1 MNNLFKLTAGLA
13 ALSLVYGCT
22 KPETH
27 DARVDPQA
35 VIILKALPGSGNQQA
50 FTGVVTARVQSD
62 LGFRVGGKVTERLV
76 DVGQVVRKGQ
86 PLMKIDPIDLNLATT
101 SQRAAVAAAK
111 ANQVQAAADLARLD
125 GLVEQGAI
133 SAQAFDLAKATA
145 DTAKARLA
153 AAEAEANV
161 ALNAGN
167 YAVLF
172 ADVDGVVV
180 TTLAEPGQVV
190 TAGQI
195 VVKLAKEGPR
205 EAAINLPEV
214 IRPTIG
220 SDAKATLYGTNSNA
234 SPAKLRELSDSAD
247 PLTRTFSARYVLQG
261 QAAKAPLGS
270 TITVRLEGK
279 EDGKIVVP
287 LGALYDSG
295 QGTGVWVFN
304 IKTSAVNFRKVE
316 VDSIAEESASISNG
330 LSQGEQIIALGAHLL
345 HEGEVVRPVE
355 SRLAAR

>member
-1 MNNLFKLTAGLA
+1 MSNLFKLTVGMAV
-13 ALSLVYGCT
+13 LSLAYGCT
-22 KPETH
+22 KPEAH

-35 VIILKALPGSGNQQA
+35 VIVVKALPSSGNQQA

-62 LGFRVGGKVTERLV
+62 LGFRVGGKITERLV
-76 DVGQVVRKGQ
+76 DVGQMVKKGQ
-86 PLMKIDPIDLNLATT
+86 PLLKLDPIDLNLATT

-111 ANQVQAAADLARLD
+111 ASQIQAAADLARLD

-133 SAQAFDLAKATA
+133 SAQAYDLAKATA

-180 TTLAEPGQVV
+180 STLAEPGQVV
-190 TAGQI
+190 SAGQI
-195 VVKLAKEGPR
+195 VIRLAKEGAR
-205 EAAINLPEV
+205 EAAINLPEI
-214 IRPTIG
+214 IRPSIG
-220 SDAKATLYGTNSNA
+220 SEAKASLYGNSKDT

-247 PLTRTFSARYVLQG
+247 PLTRTFAARYVLQG
-261 QAAKAPLGS
+261 LAAKAPLGS

-279 EDGKIVVP
+279 DDGKIVVP

-295 QGTGVWVFN
+295 QGTGVWIYN
-304 IKTSAVNFRKVE
+304 SKTSAVSFRKVE
-316 VDSIAEESASISNG
+316 VESIAEESASISNG
-330 LSQGEQIIALGAHLL
+330 LSQGEEIIALGAHLL

-355 SRLAAR
+355 SRLAAQ